1 MKRAFL
7 FLIFLTAQ
15 PAVAQLQSYDI
26 FVTDKARVQRSTMG
40 GPTSRMIAVGHPGGS
55 NFAFDAINCRPVY
68 AWYGGYLD
76 FRGELTGRGGR
87 GAKPL
92 GVKRYLGTQVTPF
105 HTGNPGQLPEHVDFQ
120 GYRRD
125 AKTGTPTFLFAVDGL
140 AVEQRL
146 TFPAPETIQMEFS
159 FPDPGGVTAYYHL
172 DSKIHKSVELSKGLR
187 WFSSNVIGIPASVK
201 EATITIKLKPTSKSF
216 VRKMPNLTGAQ
227 AFGLY
232 CAPCHSSDGSKLAGP
247 SFKGLW
253 GREQIITRNGKSE
266 TVQVDETYLLESILK
281 PQAAVV
287 KGYETVPMADFSVM
301 LTKDQI
307 SKIIGHLKTLK

>member
-1 MKRAFL
+1 
-7 FLIFLTAQ
+7 
-15 PAVAQLQSYDI
+15 LQSYDI
-26 FVTDKARVQRSTMG
+26 FVTDKARVQRCTMG

-92 GVKRYLGTQVTPF
+92 GVKRYLGTHATPF
-105 HTGNPGQLPEHVDFQ
+105 RNGNPDQLPKDVDFR

-125 AKTGTPTFLFAVDGL
+125 TKTGTPTFLFEVDGL

-146 TFPAPETIQMEFS
+146 SFPAPETVRIEFRFS
-159 FPDPGGVTAYYHL
+159 HPSGATAYYHL
-172 DSKIHKSVELSKGLR
+172 DSKIHKPVGLSVGLR
-187 WFSSNVIGIPASVK
+187 WFASNVVAIPTSVG
-201 EATITIKLKPTSKSF
+201 EATITIRLKPTTKTF
-216 VRKMPNLTGAQ
+216 TRKLPNLTGAQ

-232 CAPCHSSDGSKLAGP
+232 CAPCHSPDGSKLAGP
-247 SFKGLW
+247 SFNGLW
-253 GREQIITRNGKSE
+253 GRQQTITRNGKSE
-266 TVQVDETYLLESILK
+266 TIKVNEAYLLESILK

-287 KGYETVPMADFSVM
+287 KGYETIPMADFSGM

-307 SKIIGHLKTLK
+307 SKIIGHLKTFK